1 MTIKSADLLVS
12 NGIVL
17 TMDSIDTQIENGAV
31 AIKGE
36 KIVAVGEVDEFLS
49 WDISQTIDACKGII
63 MPGLVNTHTHLPMSL
78 FKGLADDL
86 PLQVWLDEYI
96 FPAERKYITPES
108 VRIGTLLSCAEM
120 LLSGTTTCCDGYF
133 FEDEIAEAV
142 KACGIRSVLG
152 QGVIDF
158 PAPGMPDPKNN
169 ISLAIA
175 FMDKWQAAVPIIN
188 PSIFCHSPNT
198 CSTQTLKKAKTA
210 ANDRALLFQIHAAET
225 KSEWNQVWSQHRA
238 SPIEYLDRIGVL
250 DQNTLL
256 VHTVWVDGNDIDI
269 IAKRRAKVSHNPE
282 SNMKLASGIAPVPDL
297 LKAGITV
304 GIGTDGCASNNNL
317 DLFSEMDITAKLHKV
332 NTLDPTVMDART
344 VIQMATTGG
353 AAAIGLDRQIGSL
366 EPGKEADLIVID
378 TKNPRLAPLY
388 NPISQVVYA
397 ALGSDV
403 RDVIVAGRMVVR
415 NHKLLTIDLEDL
427 LERVGAIGDT
437 IKRELTKK

>member
-17 TMDSIDTQIENGAV
+17 TMDSIGTQIKNGAV
-31 AIKGE
+31 AIQGE

-49 WDISQTIDACKGII
+49 WDISQTIDACEGII

-86 PLQVWLDEYI
+86 PLQVWLNEHI
-96 FPAERKYITPES
+96 FPAEGKYITSES
-108 VRIGTLLSCAEM
+108 VRIGTRLSCAEM

-133 FEDEIAEAV
+133 FEDEIAETV
-142 KACGIRSVLG
+142 KACGMRSVLG

-169 ISLAIA
+169 ISSAIA
-175 FMDKWQAAVPIIN
+175 FMDKWQAAVPTIN

-198 CSTQTLKKAKTA
+198 CSTQTLKKAKAA

-256 VHTVWVDGNDIDI
+256 VHAVWVDDDDIDI
-269 IAKRRAKVSHNPE
+269 IAKRGAKVSHNPE
-282 SNMKLASGIAPVPDL
+282 SNMKLASGIAPVPGL
-297 LKAGITV
+297 LKANITV

-332 NTLDPTVMDART
+332 NTLDPTVMDAQT
-344 VIQMATTGG
+344 VVQMATTGG

-366 EPGKEADLIVID
+366 EPEKEADLIVID
-378 TKNPRLAPLY
+378 TKNPRLTPLY

-397 ALGSDV
+397 AFGSDV
-403 RDVIVAGRMVVR
+403 RDVIVAGRMIVR

-427 LERVGAIGDT
+427 LERAGSIGDT